1 MTNERKKRREVVFG
15 NNTYYMTPEATT
27 DAFLLKLSGNDGSVL
42 WSKLLDGTGSQEGR
56 KLALLSN
63 NGIAL
68 MGVDQGQF
76 FVSAYSSTGEQLWQK
91 MPQCNGSYEY
101 KSMSSRI
108 NSGNIFS
115 ADSIKHL

>member
-1 MTNERKKRREVVFG
+1 
-15 NNTYYMTPEATT
+15 MTPEATT

-101 KSMSSRI
+101 KSMSSD
-108 NSGNIFS
+108 NSGNIFICGFPK
-115 ADSIKHL
+115 APITIEGITLPLEEGNEAN